1 MNFTDIFIR
10 KPVLAIVVSL
20 VILVIG
26 IRAGLSI
33 PVRQYPKT
41 ENAVVTVTTAYY
53 GADPNVVAGF
63 ITQPLENAIAQAN
76 GIDYITSAS
85 SNSLS
90 TITVNLQLNYD
101 YNRAVTEITSKISS
115 VLNRLPPQSQQPAL
129 KVQVGQAVSAM
140 YLGFRSSVLKEN
152 QITDYLIRVVQPKL
166 QAVPGVQTV
175 NLFGARNFALRA
187 WLDPAKLAAYGLT
200 AADVDQ
206 ALASND
212 YISGLGNT
220 KGQMVQV
227 NLTASTDLHSVD
239 EFRNLVVKQSNG
251 AVVRLSDLATV
262 MLGSEDYNS
271 NVTYN
276 GQNSIAM
283 SVDIAP
289 DANLLEVL
297 KRVQQVFPQIQ
308 SQLPK
313 GLEGAILYDASQF
326 VGTAISEVE
335 ATIVKT
341 LLIVMLVVFLFL
353 GSIRSVIIPVV
364 AIPLSL
370 TGALIIMLALGF
382 SINLLSL
389 LAMVLAIGLVVDDA
403 IIIVENVHRHINEG
417 AAPFGA
423 AIQAARELAGP
434 IIAMMIVLVAVYV
447 PIAFQGG
454 LTGALFIEF
463 AFTLVGTIAISTLI
477 ALTLSPMMC
486 SRLLRRHD
494 DASKSLDAR
503 IAGFIDRRFERLHG
517 FYERRLHAVLNYV
530 PVTIVFAVVVVVGT
544 ASLWMTTQQELAPQ
558 EDQGF
563 IFAFGPPSPTASV
576 TQYAKYSTAVY
587 DHLRTDPNLDFVFQL
602 DSPGQLF
609 KFFALKPWDARQLN
623 SVQVQN
629 VVQKEITQ
637 FPEFNNFLVAQPP
650 SLPGSFGAPV
660 QFVISTT
667 ESYDRLNTVVQSF
680 MSEVRKTGRFPFF
693 LDTDLKL
700 DRPQMSVEIDR
711 DKTALMGL
719 SMSDVGNALSAM
731 LGGGYVNYFSMEGH
745 SYRVM
750 AQADQPYRLNAS
762 QLLDYYI
769 RAPGGSLVPLSTI
782 AHISS
787 STTPESLNH
796 FQQLNSATINAM
808 VGMGMTQGDTLTLL
822 RQIAAK
828 TLPQGYLID
837 YAGTSRQYVQESSG
851 FITLLAFAAIIIFLA
866 LAALFE
872 SFRTPLIILISVPM
886 SIAGAM
892 AAMHL
897 VAGLHVFYPQVMQF
911 GGATLNIY
919 TLVGIVTLMGL
930 ISKHGILIVDVAN
943 RLQREGHP
951 KREAVQVAAGIRL
964 RPILMTTAAMVLGVV
979 PLLVSTGAGAVARF
993 AMGLVIFSG
1002 ISIGTLFTLF
1012 VVPTFYILIA
1022 NDFSKSRA
1030 RIEAMEA
1037 QAVPGE

>member
-1 MNFTDIFIR
+1 MKFTDIFIT
-10 KPVLAIVVSL
+10 KPVLATVLSL
-20 VILVIG
+20 AILVIG

-33 PVRQYPKT
+33 PVRQYPRT

-53 GADPNVVAGF
+53 GADPDVVAGF

-76 GIDYITSAS
+76 GIDYITSS
-85 SNSLS
+85 STNSLS
-90 TITVNLQLNYD
+90 TITVNLRLNYD

-115 VLNRLPPQSQQPAL
+115 VLNRLPPQSQQPVL
-129 KVQVGQAVSAM
+129 QVQVGQAVSAM
-140 YLGFRSSVLKEN
+140 YLGFRSAVLKEN

-206 ALASND
+206 ALAAND
-212 YISGLGNT
+212 YISGLGST

-227 NLTASTDLHSVD
+227 NLTASTELHSVD
-239 EFRNLVVKQSNG
+239 DFRNLVVKQSNG
-251 AVVRLSDLATV
+251 AVVRLSDIANV
-262 MLGSEDYNS
+262 ILGSEDYNS
-271 NVTYN
+271 SVTYN

-289 DANLLEVL
+289 DANLLDVL
-297 KRVQQVFPQIQ
+297 QRVRQVFPQIH
-308 SQLPK
+308 SQLPQ
-313 GLEGAILYDASQF
+313 GLEGAILYDASDF
-326 VGTAISEVE
+326 VSAAIHEVE
-335 ATIVKT
+335 LTIIET

-353 GSIRSVIIPVV
+353 GSIRSVVIPVI

-370 TGALIIMLALGF
+370 VGAFIIMLPLGF

-403 IIIVENVHRHINEG
+403 IIVVENVHRHINEG
-417 AAPFGA
+417 AKPFDA
-423 AIQAARELAGP
+423 AIQAARELGGP
-434 IIAMMIVLVAVYV
+434 IIAMVTVLIAVYV

-463 AFTLVGTIAISTLI
+463 AFTLVATIAISTVI

-494 DASKSLDAR
+494 EGSASLDAR
-503 IAGFIDRRFERLHG
+503 IAHFIDARFERLQA
-517 FYERRLHAVLNYV
+517 FYGRRLRSVLDYL
-530 PVTIVFAVVVVVGT
+530 PVTIVFAVIVVIGT
-544 ASLWMTTQQELAPQ
+544 TSLWMTSQQELAPQ

-576 TQYAKYSTAVY
+576 TQYGQYSAAVY
-587 DHLRTDPNLDFVFQL
+587 NRLKTNPNIDFIFQL
-602 DSPGQLF
+602 DSPAQLF
-609 KFFALKPWDARQLN
+609 KFFALKPWDDRPRN

-629 VVQKEITQ
+629 AVQREITS
-637 FPEFNNFLVAQPP
+637 FPVFNNFLVAQPP
-650 SLPGSFGAPV
+650 PLPSSFGAPV
-660 QFVISTT
+660 QFVINTT
-667 ESYDRLNTVVQSF
+667 ESFDRLNTVVQNF
-680 MSEVRKTGRFPFF
+680 MAEVRKTGKFPFF
-693 LDTDLKL
+693 LDTDLKV
-700 DRPQMSVEIDR
+700 DRPEVSVDIDR

-719 SMSDVGNALSAM
+719 SMGDVGSALSAM
-731 LGGGYVNYFSMEGH
+731 LGGGYVNYFSMEGR

-750 AQADQPYRLNAS
+750 AQADQPFRLNPS

-769 RAPGGSLVPLSTI
+769 RAPSGSLVPLSTI

-787 STTPESLNH
+787 RTTPETLNH
-796 FQQLNSATINAM
+796 FQQLNSATINAT
-808 VGMGMTQGDTLTLL
+808 VGLGMTQGDTLALL
-822 RQIAAK
+822 RGIAAR
-828 TLPQGYLID
+828 TLPEGYRID

-851 FITLLAFAAIIIFLA
+851 FLTLLGFAAVIIFLA

-872 SFRTPLIILISVPM
+872 SFRAPLIILIAVPM

-892 AAMHL
+892 AALHI
-897 VAGLHVFYPQVMQF
+897 VTGLHVFYPQVMQF
-911 GGATLNIY
+911 GGATMNIY

-979 PLLVSTGAGAVARF
+979 PLLMSTGAGAVARF

-1012 VVPTFYILIA
+1012 VVPTFYILLA
-1022 NDFSKSRA
+1022 ADYSRV
-1030 RIEAMEA
+1030 RTRHRAMEA
-1037 QAVPGE
+1037 YPAPGE